1 MTRSQDDIQSV
12 RPIIGMEIHVQLAT
26 KTKLLTRA
34 PNAASASMRSEQ
46 DELEPN
52 TLTDRV
58 VLALPGALPVM
69 NRAAVEL
76 SMLLGLALGCR
87 LNERTTWDRKSYFY
101 PDLPKAYQTSQYD
114 LPVCAEGVLD
124 VPVMD
129 ESGFIDL
136 GAPTNPVRIT
146 RAHLEEDAGKL
157 LHAGARHSLVD
168 LNRAGTPLLE
178 IVTEPDMHS
187 AQEAVAF
194 GRYVRTICKA
204 VGATRGVMM
213 RGHMR
218 FEPNINLELTLK
230 TGEVVRTPVVE
241 VKNLNSFRSLM
252 GAIEHEIKQ
261 QPKRW
266 VETGETH
273 GPGMKSTR
281 GWDDVK
287 EITVLQRAKED
298 ALDYRYFPEPDL
310 APVVLDEKWLSDIR
324 ARLPELPLAKMKR
337 YASEQSLSERDAQQ
351 IAESRAASALFDH
364 ARKDAAQSGVPQAD
378 ADRHASILI
387 IRSVTKAA
395 NELGR
400 SMGELGL
407 DAARL
412 AELVKLRHE
421 DAVSAQSADAIVR
434 EMVESD
440 DAPGTIAERLGLVQ
454 VSDTGQLE
462 AWCDEVIAEQP
473 EMVEQIKGGKQAAIG
488 RLIGEVK
495 KKSGG
500 AADAKIVREMLLAK
514 LT

>member
-1 MTRSQDDIQSV
+1 MQRSLDDIASI
-12 RPIIGMEIHVQLAT
+12 RPVIGMEIHVQLAT
-26 KTKLLTRA
+26 QTKLLTRA
-34 PNAASASMRSEQ
+34 PNTARPGAEESN
-46 DELEPN
+46 PN

-69 NRAAVEL
+69 NRSAVEL
-76 SMLLGLALGCR
+76 SMLVGLALGCR
-87 LNERTTWDRKSYFY
+87 LNERTIWDRKSYFY

-136 GAPTNPVRIT
+136 SAQVNPVRIT

-157 LHAGARHSLVD
+157 VHEGARYSLVD

-187 AQEAVAF
+187 ADEAVAF
-194 GRYVRTICKA
+194 GRFVRTICKA
-204 VGATRGVMM
+204 VGATQGVMM

-230 TGEVVRTPVVE
+230 DGSVIATPIVE
-241 VKNLNSFRSLM
+241 VKNLNSFRSLA
-252 GAIEHEIKQ
+252 GAIAYEIKQ

-266 VETGETH
+266 ADSGETH
-273 GPGMKSTR
+273 GQGMKSTR
-281 GWDDVK
+281 GWDDDK
-287 EITVLQRAKED
+287 EITVLQRSKED

-310 APVVLDEKWLSDIR
+310 APVVLDQKWLSDIL
-324 ARLPELPLAKMKR
+324 ARMPELPLAKMMR
-337 YASEQSLSERDAQQ
+337 YVKEQGLSERDAQQ
-351 IAESRAASALFDH
+351 IAESRAASALFDG
-364 ARKDAAQSGVPQAD
+364 ARTIAADLGVPAAD

-387 IRSVTKAA
+387 IRSVTKTA
-395 NELGR
+395 NDLGK
-400 SMGELGL
+400 SIGDL
-407 DAARL
+407 DLETARL

-421 DAVSAQSADAIVR
+421 DTVSAQSADAIVAAMIGS
-434 EMVESD
+434 EES
-440 DAPGTIAERLGLVQ
+440 ARAIAERHGLVQ
-454 VSDTGQLE
+454 ISDTGQLE
-462 AWCDEVIAEQP
+462 TWCDEVIAELP
-473 EMVEQIKGGKQAAIG
+473 EMVEQIRAGKTAAIG

-500 AADAKIVREMLLAK
+500 SADAKLVRDILFAK
-514 LT
+514 IHNG

>member
-1 MTRSQDDIQSV
+1 
-12 RPIIGMEIHVQLAT
+12 MEIHVQLAT
-26 KTKLLTRA
+26 QTKLLTRA
-34 PNAASASMRSEQ
+34 PNAARPGAE
-46 DELEPN
+46 EAAPN

-69 NRAAVEL
+69 NRSAVEL
-76 SMLLGLALGCR
+76 SMLVGLALGCR
-87 LNERTTWDRKSYFY
+87 LNERTIWDRKSYFY

-114 LPVCAEGVLD
+114 LPVCAEGELE

-136 GAPTNPVRIT
+136 SASTSRVRLT

-157 LHAGARHSLVD
+157 VHEDAGHSLVD

-187 AQEAVAF
+187 KEEAVAF

-204 VGATRGVMM
+204 VGATQGVMM

-218 FEPNINLELTLK
+218 FEPNINLRLTL
-230 TGEVVRTPVVE
+230 TDGSEVLTPIVE
-241 VKNLNSFRSLM
+241 VKNLNSFRSLA
-252 GAIEHEIKQ
+252 GAIAYEIKA

-266 VETGETH
+266 VETGEVH

-287 EITVLQRAKED
+287 EITVLQRSKED

-310 APVVLDEKWLSDIR
+310 APVVLDDKWLSDIK
-324 ARLPELPLAKMKR
+324 ARLPELPLARMRR
-337 YASEQSLSERDAQQ
+337 YVEAQGLSERDAQQ
-351 IAESRAASALFDH
+351 IAESRAASTLFDES
-364 ARKDAAQSGVPQAD
+364 RQLAAQAGVPETD
-378 ADRHASILI
+378 ADRHASILV
-387 IRSVTKAA
+387 IRSVSKVS

-400 SMGELGL
+400 SIGDLGL
-407 DAARL
+407 VPEQL

-421 DAVSAQSADAIVR
+421 DTVSAQSADAIVAA
-434 EMVESD
+434 MVGSDES
-440 DAPGTIAERLGLVQ
+440 APTIAERLGLVQ

-473 EMVEQIKGGKQAAIG
+473 EMVEQIRSGKGAAIG

-500 AADAKIVREMLLAK
+500 AADAKLVKTILEQK
-514 LT
+514 IG